1 MKKQIYRKNSFP
13 SVYTWNNKVSFVK
26 YEYDQKMAMY
36 YVYSNIK
43 GEVFGEI
50 VVTKTNTGSFEFHC
64 NFNEYL
70 DMDRFSEQSFAVR
83 DIQRGF
89 DYIAKN
95 LYNKAKLKYGKE
107 FWGE

>member
-13 SVYTWNNKVSFVK
+13 NIYTWNNKVYFIRYSYNSK
-26 YEYDQKMAMY
+26 QAMY
-36 YVYSNIK
+36 DVNSHITGK
-43 GEVFGEI
+43 VLGEI
-50 VVTKTNTGSFEFHC
+50 IVTKTNTGSFEFHC
-64 NFNEYL
+64 NFNNYL

-95 LYNKAKLKYGKE
+95 LYNNAKLKYGKE

>member
-1 MKKQIYRKNSFP
+1 MKKQIYRKNSFQNI
-13 SVYTWNNKVSFVK
+13 YTWNNKVYFTR
-26 YEYDQKMAMY
+26 YAYDSKQAMY
-36 YVYSNIK
+36 DVNSSIT
-43 GEVFGEI
+43 GEVLSKI
-50 VVTKTNTGSFEFHC
+50 IVTKTNISLFEFHC

-70 DMDRFSEQSFAVR
+70 DMYWFSDFFVR